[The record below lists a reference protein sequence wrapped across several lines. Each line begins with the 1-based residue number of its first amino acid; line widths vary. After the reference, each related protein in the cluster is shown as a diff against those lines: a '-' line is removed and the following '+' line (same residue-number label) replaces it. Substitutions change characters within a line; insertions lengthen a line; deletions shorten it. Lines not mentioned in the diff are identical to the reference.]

1 VFRSV
6 TTSVLTIAVLLV
18 GTGYA
23 SFAHE
28 AGKAP
33 VIVDTDMALDDAR
46 ALALLARA
54 PSLELLAVVV
64 RENSVQPEMIGL
76 LPNC

>member
-1 VFRSV
+1 MFRSIASGIL
-6 TTSVLTIAVLLV
+6 TTLVLLFAQ
-18 GTGYA
+18 GSAT
-23 SFAHE
+23 SAHE
-28 AGKAP
+28 ARRGA